1 MFCGVPS
8 SDLSRNMDI
17 AHRGVLMNLRCKAVF
32 TAEIGQY
39 SGIELSSRRSQIM
52 RLCHLTLC
60 YLTPSLFKY
69 LHKTPYYR
77 EMLDRNIESE
87 MYFYCWWVSP
97 VSDCAIRETS
107 DQRGKWLKTFFTFD
121 FHILLLQ
128 RHTDARIIPCRCI
141 SIKKDFQ
148 WGSCWEPT
156 LPATETVSAN
166 WIVVERFKMSQIT
179 FTSILIL
186 ANQNSYHDD
195 KST

>member
-17 AHRGVLMNLRCKAVF
+17 AHRGVLMNLRCEAVF

-39 SGIELSSRRSQIM
+39 SGIELLSRRSQIM
-52 RLCHLTLC
+52 RLW

-87 MYFYCWWVSP
+87 ISLMSLP
-97 VSDCAIRETS
+97 
-107 DQRGKWLKTFFTFD
+107 GKWLRNQGNFRPMREMIENILYVWF
-121 FHILLLQ
+121 LLLQ
-128 RHTDARIIPCRCI
+128 RHTDARIIPCRI

-148 WGSCWEPT
+148 WGPCWEPI
-156 LPATETVSAN
+156 LPATETVSVN

-179 FTSILIL
+179 FTSIHIL

>member
-1 MFCGVPS
+1 MFCGVPP
-8 SDLSRNMDI
+8 SDLSRNVDI

-39 SGIELSSRRSQIM
+39 SSIELLSRRSQIM
-52 RLCHLTLC
+52 RLC
-60 YLTPSLFKY
+60 YLTPFLFKY

-77 EMLDRNIESE
+77 EILDRNIESE

-107 DQRGKWLKTFFTFD
+107 DQHGKWYEKTFFTFD
-121 FHILLLQ
+121 FHILPKQ

-148 WGSCWEPT
+148 WGPCWEPIYQQ
-156 LPATETVSAN
+156 PATETVSAN

-179 FTSILIL
+179 FTSIHIL

>member
-1 MFCGVPS
+1 MEHTCVTNTLKRMFCGVPS

-52 RLCHLTLC
+52 RLCNLTLC

-87 MYFYCWWVSP
+87 MYSP
-97 VSDCAIRETS
+97 ILYGIKDRKRQLVVHHDR
-107 DQRGKWLKTFFTFD
+107 
-121 FHILLLQ
+121 LLLCV
-128 RHTDARIIPCRCI
+128 RVRVNAKICV
-141 SIKKDFQ
+141 FY
-148 WGSCWEPT
+148 
-156 LPATETVSAN
+156 AN
-166 WIVVERFKMSQIT
+166 FESWTQK
-179 FTSILIL
+179 
-186 ANQNSYHDD
+186 
-195 KST
+195 